1 MNMNKAARNRASSK
15 QFKKQFS
22 IRTKIIAAVIMV
34 SFVTASLITTMQIR
48 MICRNVLIDSQM
60 QADALTVPIKQKVD
74 ELLSGQADFRRLGEA
89 HMQSQLQEVL
99 VNTLDWPGR
108 QDMTAAYITDKYG
121 KVLAQETKGTV
132 TADVP
137 TDIFEGKVRGISR
150 SRIVRIDGRYDTFV
164 PYFRENEQAA
174 GYLVLG
180 ISAQSLWGRAEELAS
195 GAIITFAIIAL
206 ISVVVFGFWVSQHM
220 VKPLERIAEGIV
232 HGAKNGKTHLGGLT
246 NSSDEI
252 GRLANVASEVMPE
265 LYRQQQQLKK
275 TSTLLAAENN
285 KLERTKRALME
296 MERYYRS
303 AVEAAT
309 GVAYELELA
318 TGKFEFLSRQVYEA
332 VGFAAEDLA
341 SSDVWT
347 EHIHEDD
354 RAQAKAAMSGCF
366 NGEQSCFSRTY
377 RFVCK
382 DGNELQILEMGGL
395 ITDLAG
401 RPKRISGIIMP
412 AHMIPKSLL
421 ATS

>member
-1 MNMNKAARNRASSK
+1 MNINEPAWNKTENKPSK
-15 QFKKQFS
+15 TRFS

-48 MICRNVLIDSQM
+48 MICRNVLIQAEM
-60 QADALTVPIKQKVD
+60 QAEALTVPIQQKVD
-74 ELLSGQADFRRLGEA
+74 GLLSSQTDFRRLG
-89 HMQSQLQEVL
+89 QTQTKTQLQEVL
-99 VNTLDWPGR
+99 ANTLDWPGR
-108 QDMTAAYITDKYG
+108 QDITAAYIIDKYG

-132 TADVP
+132 PADVP
-137 TDIFEGKVRGISR
+137 TEILDTQLNGISKP
-150 SRIVRIDGRYDTFV
+150 RIVKIDGRYDTFV
-164 PYFRENEQAA
+164 PYFQEGDRAA

-180 ISAQSLWGRAEELAS
+180 ISAQSLWDQAEELAA
-195 GAIITFAIIAL
+195 GAIITFVIIAL

-232 HGAKNGKTHLGGLT
+232 HGAKNGKTRLGRLAKS
-246 NSSDEI
+246 NDEI
-252 GRLANVASEVMPE
+252 GRLANVTSQVLPE

-309 GVAYELELA
+309 GVAYELDLA
-318 TGKFEFLSRQVYEA
+318 TGKFEFLSRQVYET
-332 VGFAAEDLA
+332 VGFAAEDLT

-347 EHIHEDD
+347 KHIHEDD
-354 RAQAKAAMSGCF
+354 RAQAKEAMNGCL

-382 DGNELQILEMGGL
+382 EGHNLQVVEMGGL
-395 ITDLAG
+395 IIDSAG
-401 RPKRISGIIMP
+401 RGTRISGIIIP

-421 ATS
+421 ATA